1 MPYVWEVSTMVAD
14 PIAIVI
20 QEYLPHSS
28 SGRRQKG
35 DRDPLFREKDFE
47 MQDRESVTWLWS
59 YCLLEVERP
68 SSRPPDLPPGLKPKK
83 GMRDGARRWGI
94 NCAN

>member
-1 MPYVWEVSTMVAD
+1 MVAD

-59 YCLLEVERP
+59 YCLLEVKR
-68 SSRPPDLPPGLKPKK
+68 SSSSASNLSPGLNQKK
-83 GMRDGARRWGI
+83 GMREEARRGKYI
-94 NCAN
+94 SEIKMPEK